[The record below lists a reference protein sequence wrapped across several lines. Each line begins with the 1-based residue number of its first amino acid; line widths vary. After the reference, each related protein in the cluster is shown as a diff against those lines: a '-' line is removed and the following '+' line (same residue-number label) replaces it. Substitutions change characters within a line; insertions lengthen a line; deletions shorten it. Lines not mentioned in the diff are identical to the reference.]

1 MTLGEKIKEAR
12 IKRGYTQAALAG
24 DKITRNMLSS
34 IENGS
39 ANPSIETLTHISKT
53 LDIPMGYFFTEGDD
67 LFIYKKCLFLP
78 DIKKHYSAGDYLKC
92 IKAIDDIGDVDDELG
107 LLLTECHAKHG
118 RKMFMNGS
126 LKSAKFHLE
135 KALEFS
141 KMTKYDTRVFECTC
155 PMYISVC
162 KNIQS
167 PLLEFDAGSYLDG
180 LDKTEDYEFYKYI
193 TQDLSYEYKN
203 PAFEA
208 HMKAKRLIK
217 ERNLTGAVAVLRD
230 LVDNRKYPEYN
241 ATLILGVYIDLEN
254 SYKQLLDYENAYR
267 FANKKM
273 VLIGEFNS

>member
-12 IKRGYTQAALAG
+12 KMRGYTQAALAA

-34 IENGS
+34 IENGA

-53 LDIPMGYFFTEGDD
+53 LDIPIGYFFTEGDD
-67 LFIYKKCLFLP
+67 LFIYKKCLSLP
-78 DIKKHYSAGDYLKC
+78 EIKRLYSAGDYLKC
-92 IKAIDDIGDVDDELG
+92 IKAIEEVGDVDDELG
-107 LLLTECHAKHG
+107 LLLTECHAKFG
-118 RKMFMNGS
+118 RRMFMNGS

-141 KMTKYDTRVFECTC
+141 KMTKYDTRVFECSC

-162 KNIQS
+162 NNIQS
-167 PLLEFDAGSYLDG
+167 PLLEFDAEAYLDG

-203 PAFEA
+203 PAFQA

-217 ERNLTGAVAVLRD
+217 ERNLTGAVFVLRD

-241 ATLILGVYIDLEN
+241 ATLILGVYNDLEN